1 MEPLNRPRQQNTRFS
16 LIAQTCN
23 IRTTREYQNVGT
35 ATAAVGLP
43 CKTQGEMD
51 VGEEGEEVKGGMEE
65 ALYLQNC
72 MKENNNNKSFAF
84 FSLFSLF
91 SFFF

>member
-1 MEPLNRPRQQNTRFS
+1 
-16 LIAQTCN
+16 
-23 IRTTREYQNVGT
+23 
-35 ATAAVGLP
+35 
-43 CKTQGEMD
+43 MD

-91 SFFF
+91 SFFL